1 MALDT
6 KPPGTRTRRP
16 QPTDI
21 PAFVPSFSTQSII
34 GEKKSRSEKAR
45 AYDEKVQGVLSLAM
59 RIFASNENTV
69 ADAAVFIEH
78 GEAFASKMG
87 DLAAHDKRVAH
98 GIDLITT
105 GTENPYAAVVVAALP
120 MIAQFIRN
128 HETETAK
135 PFEIRIPFTK
145 RTFKPKIKVRLN
157 IAFMRALTVQPG
169 QFIRNVFGRE
179 DVRAALIESGVEV
192 ALPEYKGVNARH

>member
-6 KPPGTRTRRP
+6 KPPGTRARSHPR
-16 QPTDI
+16 PTDL
-21 PAFVPSFSTQSII
+21 PEFSTQSIL

-45 AYDEKVQGVLSLAM
+45 AYDEKVQGVLSLIMKMCAG
-59 RIFASNENTV
+59 NENTV
-69 ADAAVFIEH
+69 ADAATFIEH

-98 GIDLITT
+98 GIDLITS
-105 GTENPYAAVVVAALP
+105 GTENPYAAVALAALP
-120 MIAQFIRN
+120 IVAQIIRN

-145 RTFKPKIKVRLN
+145 RTFKPKIKIRLN
-157 IAFMRALTVQPG
+157 IAFMRALTVHPRQMI
-169 QFIRNVFGRE
+169 QSVFGRE
-179 DVRAALIESGVEV
+179 DVRQALISSGVEV
-192 ALPEYKGVNARH
+192 ALPEYRDVNAR

>member
-6 KPPGTRTRRP
+6 KPPGARP
-16 QPTDI
+16 RSVRPTDI
-21 PAFVPSFSTQSII
+21 PDFSTQSIL
-34 GEKKSRSEKAR
+34 GQKKSRSEKAR

-59 RIFASNENTV
+59 RMLATNENTV

-78 GEAFASKMG
+78 GTAFASKMG

-120 MIAQFIRN
+120 MIAQIIRN

-145 RTFKPKIKVRLN
+145 RTFKPKIKIRLN
-157 IAFMRALTVQPG
+157 IAFMRALTVHPRQM
-169 QFIRNVFGRE
+169 IHSVFSRE
-179 DVRAALIESGVEV
+179 DIRAGLISSGVEV
-192 ALPEYKGVNARH
+192 ALPEYRDVNARH